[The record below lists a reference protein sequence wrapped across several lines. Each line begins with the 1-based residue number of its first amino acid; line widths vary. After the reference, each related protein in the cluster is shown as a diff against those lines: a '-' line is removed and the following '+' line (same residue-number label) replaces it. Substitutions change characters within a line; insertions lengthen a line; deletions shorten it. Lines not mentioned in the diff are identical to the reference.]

1 MTLKERGSKGTKGY
15 TVIDKHQVA
24 EKTHLWALDHVKD
37 ESNGKAYKLQGMQAL
52 FEKLLKE
59 GGKEAIE
66 GHEQE
71 QDFVISKLK
80 ELIEAGF

>member
-1 MTLKERGSKGTKGY
+1 
-15 TVIDKHQVA
+15 
-24 EKTHLWALDHVKD
+24 
-37 ESNGKAYKLQGMQAL
+37 MQAL

>member
-1 MTLKERGSKGTKGY
+1 M
-15 TVIDKHQVA
+15 
-24 EKTHLWALDHVKD
+24 KD
-37 ESNGKAYKLQGMQAL
+37 QQNGKNYKLQGMQAL

-71 QDFVISKLK
+71 QDLVIRKLK
-80 ELIEAGF
+80 ELIEAEF